1 VVAPHLQEFAKRW
14 CRALAHVRAPEEK
27 EHCFLG
33 LCYMVKV
40 NPNGIV
46 ADFMYM
52 CGAIASL
59 EGQAI
64 QSAELKEMLY
74 QIVHGFKTSLGD
86 NWPNYFASF
95 PEPLQQFITARFNV

>member
-1 VVAPHLQEFAKRW
+1 MRW

-33 LCYMVKV
+33 LCYMVKA

-46 ADFMYM
+46 ADFMFM

-59 EGQAI
+59 EGQRI
-64 QSAELKEMLY
+64 HHAELKDMLY
-74 QIVHGFKTSLGD
+74 QIVHSFKTSLGD
-86 NWPNYFASF
+86 NWAPYYASF
-95 PEPLQQFITARFNV
+95 PEPLRQFLTTRFNL